1 MDDKT
6 LIALLEPMTPN
17 LIKIVDSLEKLLE
30 RLEGN
35 DLALARLIDDNSRA
49 LTKLIDDNSRALTE
63 LIDDNS
69 RALTKLIDDNSKAM
83 AQILERVVNTTDRT
97 ERMTAAILSRLESAP
112 GTSH

>member
-6 LIALLEPMTPN
+6 LIALLEPVTPN

-49 LTKLIDDNSRALTE
+49 LTKLIDDNSRA
-63 LIDDNS
+63 
-69 RALTKLIDDNSKAM
+69 M
-83 AQILERVVNTTDRT
+83 AEILERVVNTTDRT
-97 ERMTAAILSRLESAP
+97 ERMTAAILSRLESTP

>member
-6 LIALLEPMTPN
+6 LIALLEPVTPN

-35 DLALARLIDDNSRA
+35 DLALARLIDDNNRA
-49 LTKLIDDNSRALTE
+49 LTKLIDDNSRA
-63 LIDDNS
+63 
-69 RALTKLIDDNSKAM
+69 M
-83 AQILERVVNTTDRT
+83 AEILERVVNTTDRT
-97 ERMTAAILSRLESAP
+97 ERMTAAIRSRLESTP

>member
-49 LTKLIDDNSRALTE
+49 LTKLIDDNSRALT
-63 LIDDNS
+63 
-69 RALTKLIDDNSKAM
+69 KLIDDNSKAM

-97 ERMTAAILSRLESAP
+97 ERMTAAILSRLEPAQ

>member
-6 LIALLEPMTPN
+6 LIALLEPVTPN
-17 LIKIVDSLEKLLE
+17 LMKIVDGLEKLLE

-49 LTKLIDDNSRALTE
+49 LTKLIDDSN
-63 LIDDNS
+63 
-69 RALTKLIDDNSKAM
+69 RALTKLIDDNSRAM
-83 AQILERVVNTTDRT
+83 AEILERVVNTTDRT
-97 ERMTAAILSRLESAP
+97 ERMTAAILSRLEPAQ

>member
-6 LIALLEPMTPN
+6 LIALLEPVTPN
-17 LIKIVDSLEKLLE
+17 LMKIVDGLEKLLE

-35 DLALARLIDDNSRA
+35 DLALAR
-49 LTKLIDDNSRALTE
+49 

-97 ERMTAAILSRLESAP
+97 ERMTAAILSRLEPAP

>member
-6 LIALLEPMTPN
+6 LIALLEPVTPN
-17 LIKIVDSLEKLLE
+17 LMKIVDGLEKLLE

-49 LTKLIDDNSRALTE
+49 LTKLIDDNG
-63 LIDDNS
+63 

>member
-35 DLALARLIDDNSRA
+35 DLALARLIDDNSQA
-49 LTKLIDDNSRALTE
+49 LTK

-69 RALTKLIDDNSKAM
+69 RALTKLIDDNSRAM
-83 AQILERVVNTTDRT
+83 AEILERVMKTTDRT

>member
-6 LIALLEPMTPN
+6 LIALLEPVTPN

-35 DLALARLIDDNSRA
+35 DLALARLIDDNNRA
-49 LTKLIDDNSRALTE
+49 LTKLIDDNSRA
-63 LIDDNS
+63 
-69 RALTKLIDDNSKAM
+69 M
-83 AQILERVVNTTDRT
+83 AEILERVVNTTDRT

>member
-6 LIALLEPMTPN
+6 LIALLEPVTPN
-17 LIKIVDSLEKLLE
+17 LMKIVDGLEKLLE

-49 LTKLIDDNSRALTE
+49 LTKLIDDNG
-63 LIDDNS
+63 

-97 ERMTAAILSRLESAP
+97 ERMTAAILSRLEPAQ

>member
-6 LIALLEPMTPN
+6 LIALLEPVTPN
-17 LIKIVDSLEKLLE
+17 LVKIVDGLEKLLD

-35 DLALARLIDDNSRA
+35 DLALARLIDDNGRA
-49 LTKLIDDNSRALTE
+49 LTKLIDDNG
-63 LIDDNS
+63 

-97 ERMTAAILSRLESAP
+97 ERMTAAILSRLEPAQ

>member
-6 LIALLEPMTPN
+6 LSALLEPVTPN

-49 LTKLIDDNSRALTE
+49 LTKLIDGNSRA
-63 LIDDNS
+63 
-69 RALTKLIDDNSKAM
+69 M
-83 AQILERVVNTTDRT
+83 AEILERVINTTDRT
-97 ERMTAAILSRLESAP
+97 ERMTAAILSRLELTP

>member
-6 LIALLEPMTPN
+6 LIARLEPVTPN

-49 LTKLIDDNSRALTE
+49 LTKLIDDNSRA
-63 LIDDNS
+63 
-69 RALTKLIDDNSKAM
+69 M
-83 AQILERVVNTTDRT
+83 AEILERVINTTDRT
-97 ERMTAAILSRLESAP
+97 ERMTAAILSRLESAL

>member
-6 LIALLEPMTPN
+6 LIALLEPITPN
-17 LIKIVDSLEKLLE
+17 LVKIVDGLEKLLD
-30 RLEGN
+30 RREGN
-35 DLALARLIDDNSRA
+35 DLALARLIDDNGRA
-49 LTKLIDDNSRALTE
+49 LTKLIDDNG
-63 LIDDNS
+63 

-97 ERMTAAILSRLESAP
+97 ERMTAAILSRLEPAP

>member
-6 LIALLEPMTPN
+6 LSALLEPVTPN

-49 LTKLIDDNSRALTE
+49 LTKLIDDNSRA
-63 LIDDNS
+63 
-69 RALTKLIDDNSKAM
+69 M
-83 AQILERVVNTTDRT
+83 AEILERVINTTDRT